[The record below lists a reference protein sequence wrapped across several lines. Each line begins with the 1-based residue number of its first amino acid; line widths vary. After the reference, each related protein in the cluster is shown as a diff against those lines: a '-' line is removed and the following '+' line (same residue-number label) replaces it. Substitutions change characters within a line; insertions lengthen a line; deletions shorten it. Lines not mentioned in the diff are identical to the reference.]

1 MVGRFSRSRQGYG
14 FVRPVDA
21 RPTDRDADIR
31 VPLVAS
37 ADAADGDTVRVKIT
51 KERHVG
57 RPDLSGEVV
66 EVTYLV
72 RKQGGR
78 GAGWT
83 VATASLTVGGDGRA
97 ELRLGR

>member
-14 FVRPVDA
+14 FVRPSDA
-21 RPTDRDADIR
+21 GPTDRDADIR

-57 RPDLSGEVV
+57 IQRFMAHD
-66 EVTYLV
+66 
-72 RKQGGR
+72 QH
-78 GAGWT
+78 
-83 VATASLTVGGDGRA
+83 VAPKEDHTSDGTTTSSRS
-97 ELRLGR
+97 